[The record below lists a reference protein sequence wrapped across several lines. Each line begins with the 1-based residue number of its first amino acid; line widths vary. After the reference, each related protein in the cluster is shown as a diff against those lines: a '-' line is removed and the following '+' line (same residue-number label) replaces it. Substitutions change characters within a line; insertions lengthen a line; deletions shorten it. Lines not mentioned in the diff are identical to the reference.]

1 MRDGR
6 TSSLRFLRHFG
17 RGAGADCRY
26 AGGMYP
32 RPRRIIV
39 AQYTAPKF
47 VSLMAAAELLGEG
60 KRAIAAQVVDLAV
73 RKVIS
78 IAREPGGAKKSG
90 FTLTIVGDP
99 LAEQPDEQAALRAL
113 FPSLDQGATRR
124 VAPGRN
130 KALGAAL
137 QGPHRFAVARLI
149 TADLAREKSLLV
161 KLFQPWRKQP
171 VVPTAKA
178 YPIVDHLWG
187 IHDFVRLVEKER
199 FAMLQSPQGAER
211 TPVGELEVLKLY
223 EKLLPYAVLFGLE
236 KQWMKELDLY
246 ARELSPD
253 LLATL
258 DTVADV
264 TYVAASVAE
273 LALDLG
279 NLADLVD
286 VSDALEGVGA
296 IFGGIAEFLGSL
308 SP

>member
-1 MRDGR
+1 
-6 TSSLRFLRHFG
+6 
-17 RGAGADCRY
+17 
-26 AGGMYP
+26 MYS

-39 AQYTAPKF
+39 AQYSAPSF
-47 VSLMAAAELLGEG
+47 VSLIAAAELLGEG

-78 IAREPGGAKKSG
+78 ISRDAAGQRKSG
-90 FTLTIVGDP
+90 FTLTITGDP
-99 LAEQPDEQAALRAL
+99 MAEQPDEQAVLTAL
-113 FPSLDQGATRR
+113 FPSLERGATRR

-130 KALGAAL
+130 KALGTAL

-149 TADLAREKSLLV
+149 TAGLAREKSLFI

-171 VVPTAKA
+171 VVPTEKA
-178 YPIVDHLWG
+178 FPIVDHLWG
-187 IHDFVRLVEKER
+187 VHDFVKLVEKDR
-199 FAMLQSPQGAER
+199 FAMLQSPAGALR
-211 TPVGELEVLKLY
+211 TPLGELEVLKLY
-223 EKLLPYAVLFGLE
+223 ERLLPYAVLFGLE

-253 LLATL
+253 MLATL
-258 DTVADV
+258 DDVADV
-264 TYVAASVAE
+264 TYVVASVAE

-296 IFGGIAEFLGSL
+296 IFGGIAEFLGGL
-308 SP
+308 SS